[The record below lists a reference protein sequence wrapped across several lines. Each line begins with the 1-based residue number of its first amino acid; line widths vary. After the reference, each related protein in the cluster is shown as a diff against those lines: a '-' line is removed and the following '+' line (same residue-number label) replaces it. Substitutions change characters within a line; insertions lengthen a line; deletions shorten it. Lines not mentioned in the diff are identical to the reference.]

1 MESRSKRPNSDCWIQ
16 DAVASS
22 MLAARPTVVSP
33 MLPSL
38 SGGGHTMTRLTY
50 YRIKNAM
57 IFSILV
63 SNLIGVAIARY
74 FTQRSVF
81 PYLPDIVRLDAQID
95 KCFLPASL
103 LMSVALILIYE
114 RPIRSYL
121 KARYERKALPAALV
135 LRARQRLLNEPFFLI
150 GLSFCMWLA
159 AAMVYSGVFWA
170 HDAGPV
176 VIRIAFLRRFETGLI
191 TVTLAFFLLEF
202 ILQRSVIPYLFPD
215 GGLSAIPGTMRIRI
229 RTKLTAFLFACNI
242 VPLVSILQHTHG
254 RLHADESLM
263 TSLGSFQSYLAI
275 QIFVFMAVGIWLTL
289 LVSSNLTKPLQE
301 ITHVLREVQ
310 HGLFETRVR
319 VTSNDEIGY
328 TGDVINAM
336 TEGLIERDQIK
347 QSLSLAKEIQQNLLP
362 KDTWKFDGFDIAGK
376 SEYCDETG
384 GDYFDFIHAV
394 GGEDQKLGVVIGD
407 VSGHGISSALLMAT
421 VRSALRQRAFHPGS
435 AAQIIFDVNRQIVQ
449 DTEPSCDFVTLLFL
463 IIDMASKELTW
474 VQAGHDPAILY
485 DPASDTFEE
494 LGGSG
499 VPLGVDGTYIYGEQK
514 GAMLSRGRVIL
525 LGTDGIWEAPN
536 LKGNRFGK
544 EAVYEAVRRHHQKSA
559 NEILDHI
566 LSAQVAFQGSAKRE
580 DDATLVVIK
589 TLQ

>member
-1 MESRSKRPNSDCWIQ
+1 MR
-16 DAVASS
+16 
-22 MLAARPTVVSP
+22 
-33 MLPSL
+33 L
-38 SGGGHTMTRLTY
+38 S
-50 YRIKNAM
+50 
-57 IFSILV
+57 
-63 SNLIGVAIARY
+63 
-74 FTQRSVF
+74 
-81 PYLPDIVRLDAQID
+81 AQIG
-95 KCFLPASL
+95 KCFLPVSL

-121 KARYERKALPAALV
+121 RARYERKALPAALV
-135 LRARQRLLNEPFFLI
+135 FRARQRLLNETFFLI
-150 GLSFCMWLA
+150 GLSFCMWLVA
-159 AAMVYSGVFWA
+159 AAVYSGVFWA

-191 TVTLAFFLLEF
+191 TVTVAFFLLEF

-215 GGLSAIPGTMRIRI
+215 GGLSAIPGTVRIRI

-242 VPLVSILQHTHG
+242 VPLVSILQQTHA
-254 RLHADESLM
+254 RLQADESLLI
-263 TSLGSFQSYLAI
+263 SLGSFQSNLAI

-301 ITHVLREVQ
+301 ITHVLRQVQ

-319 VTSNDEIGY
+319 VRSNDEIGY

-347 QSLSLAKEIQQNLLP
+347 QSLVLAKEIQQNLLP
-362 KDTWKFDGFDIAGK
+362 KDTWKLDGFDVAGK

-384 GDYFDFIHAV
+384 GDYFDFIPAV

-435 AAQIIFDVNRQIVQ
+435 AAQIIADVNRQLVQ
-449 DTEPSCDFVTLLFL
+449 DIEPSSDFVTLFFL
-463 IIDMASKELTW
+463 IIDTASKELTW
-474 VQAGHDPAILY
+474 VRAGHDPAVLY
-485 DPASDTFEE
+485 DPASDSFEE

-499 VPLGVDGTYIYGEQK
+499 VPLGVDGRYSYGEQK

-525 LGTDGIWEAPN
+525 LGTDGIWEAPD

-544 EAVYEAVRRHHQKSA
+544 EAAYEPVRRHHQRSA
-559 NEILDHI
+559 NEILDRI

-580 DDATLVVIK
+580 DDATLVIIK